1 MMTREDLESYLIR
14 MDLDLQEVEESMWVV
29 KSEDDRTAPVV
40 VNYAPPV
47 VLLRMKVMDLP
58 QRADDLRLA
67 AFYRRLLEL
76 NATDIVHG
84 SYGIEGEEVVL
95 SDALELETLDFA
107 ELRSSYESMSMAAS
121 TQVPELAAIIE
132 QGAGAPLAQQG

>member
-1 MMTREDLESYLIR
+1 MMTRDDLESYLIR
-14 MDLDLQEVEESMWVV
+14 MELDVEEIEESMWVL
-29 KSEDDRTAPVV
+29 KPEGDGAPVV

-58 QRADDLRLA
+58 QPADDARLA
-67 AFYRRLLEL
+67 PFYRRMLEL

-84 SYGIEGEEVVL
+84 SYGIEGEDVVL

-107 ELRSSYESMSMAAS
+107 ELRSSYESLSMAAS
-121 TQVPELAAIIE
+121 TQVPQLAAIIE
-132 QGAGAPLAQQG
+132 QGAGAPLPQQG